1 MPGLKENFWHSDL
14 ILLKSEQEGEGKR
27 IFLLKGSTFN
37 IYMDKHYACY
47 FTNANRMN
55 ITVPDIS
62 RGLSQTKP
70 NVFWDRWGI
79 FINTGLGKW
88 EI

>member
-1 MPGLKENFWHSDL
+1 MNMQRLPKDNAGIKRKFLTLWSHPSQVRAGKE
-14 ILLKSEQEGEGKR
+14 KARG

-47 FTNANRMN
+47 FTNANRID

-62 RGLSQTKP
+62 GA
-70 NVFWDRWGI
+70 
-79 FINTGLGKW
+79 
-88 EI
+88 